1 MAKENCK
8 KKNMICQKVEELL
21 EGFYIHE
28 VENGEYPSAE
38 IVENGV
44 QGALSLNFI
53 KASGDKYIFTGEGK
67 MMGRGVIRRHRLA
80 EILLT
85 DVLAV
90 KAGEFEEDACRFEH
104 VLKNDVEEKV
114 CSLLGHP
121 TRCPHGNIIPPG
133 DCCKKAL
140 TDQIKEVRPL
150 CDGAPDAEGFVAY
163 LATQDNRQV
172 QKLLAMG
179 ILPGAKIKV
188 IRRFPSYVFQ
198 VGFSQFAVD
207 RSLAELIYIRW
218 DDE

>member
-1 MAKENCK
+1 MAKETRKENK
-8 KKNMICQKVEELL
+8 MIRPEVEELL
-21 EGFYIHE
+21 EALYVHE
-28 VENGEYPSAE
+28 VENDGYPPTE
-38 IVENGV
+38 IVENAA
-44 QGALSLNFI
+44 QDALSLNFI
-53 KASGDKYIFTGEGK
+53 ESFDDKYKLTDVGTDV
-67 MMGRGVIRRHRLA
+67 GRGVIRRHRLA
-80 EILLT
+80 EMLLT

-104 VLKNDVEEKV
+104 VLKDDVEVKV

-121 TRCPHGNIIPPG
+121 THCPHGNSIPPG
-133 DCCKKAL
+133 QCCKKAL

-179 ILPGAKIKV
+179 ILPGAKVKV

>member
-1 MAKENCK
+1 
-8 KKNMICQKVEELL
+8 MIRPEVEELL
-21 EGFYIHE
+21 EALYVHE
-28 VENGEYPSAE
+28 VENDGYPSAE
-38 IVENGV
+38 IIKNAA
-44 QGALSLNFI
+44 QDALSLNFI
-53 KASGDKYIFTGEGK
+53 ESFSEKYKLTKAGTDA
-67 MMGRGVIRRHRLA
+67 GRGVIRRHRLA
-80 EILLT
+80 EMLLT

-121 TRCPHGNIIPPG
+121 THCPHGKTIPPG
-133 DCCKKAL
+133 ECCQKAL

>member
-1 MAKENCK
+1 
-8 KKNMICQKVEELL
+8 MIRPEVEELL
-21 EGFYIHE
+21 EAFYIHE
-28 VENGEYPSAE
+28 VENDSYPLAE
-38 IVENGV
+38 VIKNAAQE
-44 QGALSLNFI
+44 ALSLNLVES
-53 KASGDKYIFTGEGK
+53 SGEKYKLTDAGTD
-67 MMGRGVIRRHRLA
+67 MGCRVIRRHRLA
-80 EILLT
+80 EMLLT
-85 DVLAV
+85 NVLAV
-90 KAGEFEEDACRFEH
+90 KDGEFEEDACRFEH
-104 VLKNDVEEKV
+104 VLKDEVEEKV

-121 TRCPHGNIIPPG
+121 THCPHGNIIPPG
-133 DCCKKAL
+133 ECCKRAL